1 MSITLYDEQSNPSKF
16 AGSKPNL
23 KELGNFKTADVTAG
37 IWIFYTDINY
47 NKEGNKEGKNQTFKR
62 VEKSCGLDP
71 VQIDSVNGSMFL
83 VDGGLILFEHFG
95 FGGDRKVLRI

>member
-23 KELGNFKTADVTAG
+23 KELGNYKTADVTAG
-37 IWIFYTDINY
+37 TWIFYTDINY
-47 NKEGNKEGKNQTFKR
+47 NKEGNKEDKKQTFKI
-62 VEKSCGLDP
+62 VEGCLDP
-71 VQIDSVNGSMFL
+71 VQIDAVNGSMFL

>member
-23 KELGNFKTADVTAG
+23 KELGNYKTADVTAG

-47 NKEGNKEGKNQTFKR
+47 NKEGNKEGKNQTFKFVQGFR
-62 VEKSCGLDP
+62 LDP

-83 VDGGLILFEHFG
+83 VDEGLILFEHFG